1 MNVGF
6 NGRRDCLL
14 PGLNHEFASCKD
26 EFPLPLLE
34 LIQALIFAVTLRSH
48 VPMEYLYWKGGD
60 TMTARGEQFSWCRAS
75 CGTNT

>member
-34 LIQALIFAVTLRSH
+34 FIQARIFAVTLRSH
-48 VPMEYLYWKGGD
+48 VPMEYFLLERRRHD
-60 TMTARGEQFSWCRAS
+60 DRPCRMA
-75 CGTNT
+75 NP